1 MVKWNILEEIKR
13 NPNVITLG
21 VFGSAARNEEG
32 RDIDVF
38 VLAKGDIENIREK
51 LLKAGFD
58 PTVNQIQE
66 LEESDPIFLA
76 ALIRSFKPI
85 KGELKLQIDNR
96 IVENRLRLAVVHYL
110 MRLREG
116 IDANEYRQATILN
129 AFNTAQYA
137 SWLLLYKH
145 GLPLPA
151 NSTEILTL
159 LRKTASKTL
168 LNLFQNS
175 ILASIERNLDVS
187 KTKLKN
193 KSLLYTMLSAT
204 EALKMTTNPL
214 KEAEQWIKHVQKR
227 AATTDPK
234 DTMSIRELC
243 QDLFIAI
250 YNATRAYLNAKK
262 GYAPE
267 THVQIFHA
275 LEGIKTLD
283 PNAAK
288 IEEDY
293 RQAFHTLH
301 VDCHYRGIGTL
312 NLVKKWINKTLNLI
326 NHIKTIT

>member
-13 NPNVITLG
+13 NPNVVTLG
-21 VFGSAARNEEG
+21 VFGSAARKQKG
-32 RDIDVF
+32 HDIDVF
-38 VLAKGDIENIREK
+38 VLAKGDIENIRKK
-51 LLKAGFD
+51 LLRAGFD
-58 PTVNQIQE
+58 PTVNHIRE
-66 LEESDPIFLA
+66 LDKIDPVFLA
-76 ALIRSFKPI
+76 AVSRSFKPL
-85 KGELKLQIDNR
+85 KGELKPQIDNG
-96 IVENRLRLAVVHYL
+96 IVENRLRLATVHYL
-110 MRLREG
+110 VRLREG
-116 IDANEYRQATILN
+116 IDANEYRQARILN

-159 LRKTASKTL
+159 LRKTTPKTL
-168 LNLFQNS
+168 LNLFKNS
-175 ILASIERNLDVS
+175 ILATMERNLDVDE
-187 KTKLKN
+187 TKLKN
-193 KSLLYTMLSAT
+193 TSLLYTMLSAT

-214 KEAEQWIKHVQKR
+214 KEAEEWLKHVQKR

-243 QDLFIAI
+243 QDLFIAV

-267 THVQIFHA
+267 TNVQIFHA
-275 LEGIKTLD
+275 LEEIKNLD
-283 PNAAK
+283 PHAAK

-312 NLVKKWINKTLNLI
+312 NLVKKWISKARNLI

>member
-1 MVKWNILEEIKR
+1 MPNWNILEEIKQ
-13 NPNVITLG
+13 NPNIVTIGL
-21 VFGSAARNEEG
+21 FGSKARNQKG
-32 RDIDVF
+32 HDIDVF
-38 VLAKGDIENIREK
+38 VLAKGDTENIREK

-58 PTVNQIQE
+58 PTVNHIKE
-66 LEESDPIFLA
+66 LNKIDPIFLA
-76 ALIRSFKPI
+76 AVARSYKPI
-85 KGELKLQIDNR
+85 KGELKLQIDDN
-96 IVENRLRLAVVHYL
+96 IVQNRLRLAVIYHLV
-110 MRLREG
+110 RLREG
-116 IDANEYRQATILN
+116 IEANEYQQSVLLN
-129 AFNTAQYA
+129 AFNTTRYA

-159 LRKTASKTL
+159 LRKATPKRL

-175 ILASIERNLDVS
+175 ILATIERNLNIG

-214 KEAEQWIKHVQKR
+214 KEAQEWIKHVQKR

-234 DTMSIRELC
+234 DVMTIRELC

-267 THVQIFHA
+267 THTQIFHI
-275 LEGIKTLD
+275 LEEIKTLD
-283 PNAAK
+283 PHAAK

-312 NLVKKWINKTLNLI
+312 SLVKKWINKTQNLI
-326 NHIKTIT
+326 SHIKTIT